1 MVNSAKDKTLFELN
15 PELEQKLAEVRE
27 LAKRLG
33 LLGKFE
39 FT

>member
-1 MVNSAKDKTLFELN
+1 MVNNAKEKTLFELN
-15 PELEQKLAEVRE
+15 PDLERKLVEVRE

-39 FT
+39 LT